1 MNAIELLMWARG
13 PGFDI
18 ALFIFVAGMLLR
30 LLEVLSLGRKPDLA
44 EGRGSALQGGLR
56 TLWSRTFPRS
66 STFRSEPLRILN
78 GYLLHIGLF
87 AVVFLFGPHI
97 ALFEST
103 LGIGWPGLSS
113 GVVNA
118 ISAVTVLSLVAA
130 LLLRVLTPV
139 VRFIST
145 YDDYLAWLVTFL
157 PVFTGFL
164 AFNHLLLPYTLML
177 ALHILS
183 VELLLVVAPFSK
195 LTHMFSFALAR
206 WYQGS
211 LAGHRGVES

>member
-1 MNAIELLMWARG
+1 MNANDLLIWARG

-30 LLEVLSLGRKPDLA
+30 LLEVLSLGRKADLA
-44 EGRGSALQGGLR
+44 VGRGSALKGGLL
-56 TLWSRTFPRS
+56 TLWTRNFPRM
-66 STFRSEPLRILN
+66 STLVHDPLRIIN
-78 GYLLHIGLF
+78 GYVLHIGLF
-87 AVVFLFGPHI
+87 MIIFLFGPHI
-97 ALFEST
+97 ALFKSS
-103 LGIGWPGLSS
+103 LGIGWNGLSS
-113 GVVNA
+113 GVINA
-118 ISAVTVLSLVAA
+118 LSAVTLLSLVVA
-130 LLLRVLTPV
+130 LLLRVLHPV
-139 VRFIST
+139 LRFIST
-145 YDDYLAWLVTFL
+145 FDDYLAWLVTFL
-157 PVFTGFL
+157 PVFTGYL

-211 LAGHRGVES
+211 RAGHRGVES

>member
-1 MNAIELLMWARG
+1 MNSIDLLMWARG

-30 LLEVLSLGRKPDLA
+30 LLEVLSLGRKADLA
-44 EGRGSALQGGLR
+44 EGRGSALQGGLK
-56 TLWSRTFPRS
+56 TLWNRNFPRS
-66 STFRSEPLRILN
+66 STFRNEPLRILN

-87 AVVFLFGPHI
+87 VTVFLFGPHI
-97 ALFEST
+97 ALFESV

-118 ISAVTVLSLVAA
+118 IGAITVLSLVAA
-130 LLLRVLTPV
+130 LLLRILTPV
-139 VRFIST
+139 VRFLST

-211 LAGHRGVES
+211 QAGHRGVES

>member
-18 ALFIFVAGMLLR
+18 ALIIFVAGMLLR
-30 LLEVLSLGRKPDLA
+30 LLEILSLGRKPDLS
-44 EGRGSALQGGLR
+44 EGRGSALQGGLK
-56 TLWSRTFPRS
+56 TIWSRTFPRG
-66 STFRSEPLRILN
+66 STFRNEPLRILN

-87 AVVFLFGPHI
+87 VVVFLFEPHI
-97 ALFEST
+97 ALAKFT
-103 LGIGWPGLSS
+103 LGISWPGLSS

-118 ISAVTVLSLVAA
+118 ISAITVLSLVAA
-130 LLLRVLTPV
+130 LLLRVQTPV
-139 VRFIST
+139 VRYIST

-183 VELLLVVAPFSK
+183 VELLLIIAPFSK

-211 LAGHRGVES
+211 MAGHRGVES

>member
-1 MNAIELLMWARG
+1 MNANDLLIWARG

-18 ALFIFVAGMLLR
+18 ALSVFVAGMLLR
-30 LLEVLSLGRKPDLA
+30 LLEVISLGRKPDLA
-44 EGRGSALQGGLR
+44 EGRGSALKGGVK
-56 TLWSRTFPRS
+56 TLWTRNFPRM
-66 STFRSEPLRILN
+66 STFSREPLRIVN
-78 GYLLHIGLF
+78 GYVLHIGLF
-87 AVVFLFGPHI
+87 TIIFLFGPHI
-97 ALFEST
+97 AIFQST

-113 GVVNA
+113 GVINA
-118 ISAVTVLSLVAA
+118 ASAVTILSLVVA
-130 LLLRVLTPV
+130 LLLRMLTPV

-157 PVFTGFL
+157 PVITGYM
-164 AFNHLLLPYTLML
+164 AFNHLLLPHTLML

-183 VELLLVVAPFSK
+183 VDLLLVVAPFSK

-211 LAGHRGVES
+211 LAGHRGLES

>member
-1 MNAIELLMWARG
+1 MNSIELLMWARG

-44 EGRGSALQGGLR
+44 EGRGSALQGGLK
-56 TLWSRTFPRS
+56 TLWTRNFPRR
-66 STFRSEPLRILN
+66 STFRNEPLRILN

-87 AVVFLFGPHI
+87 VTVFLFVPHI
-97 ALFEST
+97 ALFESA

-118 ISAVTVLSLVAA
+118 IGAITVLSLVAA
-130 LLLRVLTPV
+130 LLLRILTPV
-139 VRFIST
+139 VRFLST

-211 LAGHRGVES
+211 QAGHRGVES